1 MSQAREWDI
10 RTGPGFTAL
19 GIAAVRALESD
30 RPDRLVDD
38 PYAAVFVAAVP
49 SAIPAE
55 LRWPK
60 AGVEVSEVQ
69 AFFMQSTSYIGLRT
83 RYFDDLLAAGCHE
96 GCAQVAILAAGLD
109 TRAYRLDWPPGVRLF
124 EVDQPNVLGFKDQ
137 VLDGHGAVAACAR
150 YTVGV
155 NLQDDWP
162 AALREAGFDPSAL
175 TAWLVEGLLMY
186 LPVEAE
192 TQLYAA
198 IHDLSALG
206 SRLFVER
213 PDPDILMRSQKVD
226 AMRQV
231 GVDVSELLQSG
242 ARPSA
247 AGWLTDNGWSATEQ
261 ASTAVAQRYGRNLA
275 QPVTSNAPEQVMMM
289 AERMAFLSAR
299 RAG

>member
-1 MSQAREWDI
+1 MAHPIAVNDSGR
-10 RTGPGFTAL
+10 RTGGISPRRLWRSRPGYLRNTGARVARARATDRLARVGSLLILLGRGQAVETHVENVLRKLGFTSRAQ
-19 GIAAVRALESD
+19 IAVWISERARD
-30 RPDRLVDD
+30 R
-38 PYAAVFVAAVP
+38 
-49 SAIPAE
+49 S
-55 LRWPK
+55 
-60 AGVEVSEVQ
+60 GQ
-69 AFFMQSTSYIGLRT
+69 
-83 RYFDDLLAAGCHE
+83 
-96 GCAQVAILAAGLD
+96 GLD

-124 EVDQPNVLGFKDQ
+124 EVDQPDVLGFKDQ

-162 AALREAGFDPSAL
+162 AALRQAGFDPSAL
-175 TAWLVEGLLMY
+175 TGWLVEGLLMY

-198 IHDLSALG
+198 IHDLSAPG

-247 AGWLTDNGWSATEQ
+247 VGWLTDHGWSATEQ
-261 ASTAVAQRYGRNLA
+261 ASTAVAQRYRRDLA
-275 QPVTSNAPEQVMMM
+275 QPVTSNAPEQVMKM
-289 AERMAFLSAR
+289 AEHMAFLSAR